1 MASELT
7 FQPARPRRAFDEI
20 VAQVRGMV
28 RSGEL
33 QPGDRLPAER
43 VLAEQFGVSRNSVRE
58 ALRMMEISGL
68 VALRTGA
75 GGGAFVAEPDPGV
88 AARGLADAFQLNG
101 LSPSDV
107 TEARLWL
114 ESTVVRVAC
123 ERMTEEYLQAL
134 YDNVNEAAQ
143 AAGEG
148 DWERTALVHVEFH
161 NLLADATGNPVMS
174 ILMRSMADLLRDLA
188 LAIGPSSDDVIVRSR
203 RRLLRHLRNRD
214 GDKAAE
220 EMRRYLN
227 RLHRMWLITAEARR
241 TM

>member
-75 GGGAFVAEPDPGV
+75 GGGAFVAEPDPRV

-227 RLHRMWLITAEARR
+227 RLHRMWLITAEERR

>member
-143 AAGEG
+143 AAGED

-227 RLHRMWLITAEARR
+227 RLHRMWLITAEERR

>member
-43 VLAEQFGVSRNSVRE
+43 VLAEQFGVSRNTVRE

-75 GGGAFVAEPDPGV
+75 GGGAFVAKPDPGV

-143 AAGEG
+143 AAGED

-174 ILMRSMADLLRDLA
+174 ILMRSMADLLRELV

-227 RLHRMWLITAEARR
+227 RLHRMWLITAEERR

>member
-88 AARGLADAFQLNG
+88 AARGLADAFQLDG

-227 RLHRMWLITAEARR
+227 RLHRMWLITAEERR

>member
-75 GGGAFVAEPDPGV
+75 GGGAFVAQPDPGV

-101 LSPSDV
+101 LAPSDV

-143 AAGEG
+143 AAGED

-174 ILMRSMADLLRDLA
+174 ILMRSMADLLHDLA

-227 RLHRMWLITAEARR
+227 RLHRMWLITAEERR